1 MSISLKYEIHYGVFS
16 PFPRLTLMS
25 STAIIL
31 AWLDKPAI
39 SDVTLQAL
47 KEEAKQLGLNLL
59 CNKDKNTH
67 IKAVASTLLKK
78 GKVTI
83 SESVDLQKIST
94 DDVKL
99 TKI

>member
-1 MSISLKYEIHYGVFS
+1 ML
-16 PFPRLTLMS
+16 

-59 CNKDKNTH
+59 RNKDKNTH
-67 IKAVASTLLKK
+67 IKAVTSTLLKK

>member
-1 MSISLKYEIHYGVFS
+1 ML
-16 PFPRLTLMS
+16 

-59 CNKDKNTH
+59 RNKDKNTH